1 MVPVPAPDLLGT
13 LERHA
18 DFASRHVVPRPVDV
32 WLPPGYAEGGERRY
46 PVLYMHDG
54 QNLFDPELAFGGVD
68 WGLDEALG
76 RLAAAGDIPETM
88 VVAIWNTGEARWT
101 EYMPQKPLA
110 SPSARRAR
118 QRFIREAVG
127 RPGRM
132 PTCASW

>member
-18 DFASRHVVPRPVDV
+18 DFASRDVIPRPVDV

-101 EYMPQKPLA
+101 EYMP
-110 SPSARRAR
+110 
-118 QRFIREAVG
+118 
-127 RPGRM
+127 
-132 PTCASW
+132 